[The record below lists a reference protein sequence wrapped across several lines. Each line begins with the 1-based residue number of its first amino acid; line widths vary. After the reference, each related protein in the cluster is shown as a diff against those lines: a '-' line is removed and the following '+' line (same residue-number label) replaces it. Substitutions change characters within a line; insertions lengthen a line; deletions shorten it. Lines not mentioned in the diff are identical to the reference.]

1 MAKQNDDDIFSG
13 GAHVTAALAGLA
25 EKIAL
30 LAGPVVLMPIL
41 PLSDSTGF
49 HTTADGHGHQ
59 GGGGGGGEGGVG
71 GEREREGRG
80 EIGAP
85 REDQEIRER
94 RQGVAAVRAVSNVCR
109 AAQRESMFT
118 DGQGSWERR
127 DDCN

>member
-59 GGGGGGGEGGVG
+59 GGGGWGWGGGGGG
-71 GEREREGRG
+71 GERERGKGRDWCTTGGPRDQGEETGSSSGEGCLKRVQSCAEG
-80 EIGAP
+80 EY
-85 REDQEIRER
+85 
-94 RQGVAAVRAVSNVCR
+94 VH
-109 AAQRESMFT
+109 
-118 DGQGSWERR
+118 
-127 DDCN
+127 